1 MLLLVVV
8 VVSSDLRIKYFIT
21 NNKEHIILKKVF
33 VLLFNCIF
41 NLFKIKLLIISLYYK
56 LIYHI
61 DYIIDPFF
69 L

>member
-1 MLLLVVV
+1 MLLLLVV

-21 NNKEHIILKKVF
+21 NYKEHIILKKVF

-61 DYIIDPFF
+61 DYIIDPYF